1 MSGSEPETPRASTPT
16 KVDVGV
22 APGAQRPAHNAAL
35 AADVAFGSSPGNGRP
50 AGPESMR
57 DPPKTWDKVDEA
69 ADESFP
75 ASDPPSFT
83 PVTSS
88 GPKRD

>member
-1 MSGSEPETPRASTPT
+1 MSGSERETPKASTPT
-16 KVDVGV
+16 KEDGGV
-22 APGAQRPAHNAAL
+22 APEAPRPAHAAAL

-69 ADESFP
+69 DESFP

-88 GPKRD
+88 GPKHD